1 MTKRTK
7 PTVGDVVQ
15 FVSDD
20 AAFYWGHSTKDKFL
34 VEEVGDNDYSL
45 LGHEKLGTKGYGFA
59 WVYRED
65 LEIVRHVDDETLDW
79 LDEAENEAEEENYE
93 E

>member
-1 MTKRTK
+1 MTNRTR
-7 PTVGDVVQ
+7 PTIGDVVQ

-34 VEEVGDNDYSL
+34 VEEVGYNDYSL

-59 WVYRED
+59 WVDLED
-65 LEIVRHVDDETLDW
+65 LEIVREVDDETLDW
-79 LDEAENEAEEENYE
+79 LEEAKEDE
-93 E
+93 